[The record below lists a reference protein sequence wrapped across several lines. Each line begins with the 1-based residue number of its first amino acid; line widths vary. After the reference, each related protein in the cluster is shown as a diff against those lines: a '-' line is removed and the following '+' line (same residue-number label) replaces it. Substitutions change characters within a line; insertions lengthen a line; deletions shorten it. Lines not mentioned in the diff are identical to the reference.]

1 MKKKSIKRITK
12 IGTKTLVALIF
23 VIFFV
28 IPIVLTICNSFMN
41 ETEITANY
49 GKVFDTSN
57 NGSHKF
63 ISEKVNLKFIPDKV
77 SFSQYIT
84 VLFKSPDY
92 LIKFWNSVLYVVPI
106 VIVHNLQR

>member
-57 NGSHKF
+57 NGSHKHHNNIYKEYNF
-63 ISEKVNLKFIPDKV
+63 FLLTSETCKTICC
-77 SFSQYIT
+77 
-84 VLFKSPDY
+84 
-92 LIKFWNSVLYVVPI
+92 
-106 VIVHNLQR
+106 